1 MGDRT
6 KRPMTEEERNLIVSL
21 RNEGKT
27 YPELAKL
34 TKRPLGTISAVL
46 SEAIVTGKVARKRDM
61 EPNLKRKAL

>member
-46 SEAIVTGKVARKRDM
+46 SEAIVTGKVARRREM